1 MIVFDEE
8 KLVKKPLVSV
18 GVFTYNQEQYIEQ
31 CLDSILSQKT
41 NFDYEIIIG
50 EDCGTDKTRA
60 ICVDYQKRYPEKI
73 KLLLHD
79 ENHGMLT
86 NFSEV
91 CKLMRGRYMAD
102 MDGDDYWV
110 DDYKLQKQVDFME
123 QHPEYGVC
131 FTAGYTLTP
140 DGELKDHPKAY
151 ADGVENGDV
160 REYSQYGPLGLSS
173 AMFVRMELFHLM
185 DWPEIIRREISAE
198 DYVTNAVWA
207 LYTQFAFLEDQTTV
221 RRVLK
226 NSLCHAF
233 GEMKYRLGV
242 LKTQFYLGETY
253 PDGYKFD
260 MQALHDE
267 WNFLYFKD
275 AIMRCDYK
283 EAKGHYA
290 LISESYRKT
299 KRYSKLFH
307 GPISFLGLVIYLQI
321 QKLTYNPQI

>member
-1 MIVFDEE
+1 MIVFDEK

-31 CLDSILSQKT
+31 CLNSILSQKT
-41 NFDYEIIIG
+41 DFDYEIIIG

-60 ICVDYQKRYPEKI
+60 ICIDYQNRYPEKI

-110 DDYKLQKQVDFME
+110 DDHKLQKQVDFME

-131 FTAGYTLTP
+131 FTAGYVLTP
-140 DGELKDHPKAY
+140 NGRLKDHPKAY
-151 ADGVENGDV
+151 VDVENGDV
-160 REYSQYGPLGLSS
+160 RAYSQYGPLGLSS
-173 AMFVRMELFHLM
+173 AMFVRVELFDLM
-185 DWPEIIRREISAE
+185 DWPEIIRRGLSSE

-207 LYTQFAFLEDQTTV
+207 LHTQFAFLEDKTTV

-233 GEMKYRLGV
+233 GDMKYRLGI
-242 LKTQFYLGETY
+242 LKIRYYLGETF
-253 PDGYKFD
+253 PDDYVYN
-260 MQALHDE
+260 MQELQDE
-267 WNFLYFKD
+267 WNYLAFKD
-275 AIMRCDYK
+275 AIMHSNYK
-283 EAKGHYA
+283 DAKKYHA
-290 LISESYRKT
+290 LITETYRK
-299 KRYSKLFH
+299 KKHYCKMFL
-307 GPISFLGLVIYLQI
+307 GPVSFLGLVIYLQF